1 MDDHGQTP
9 SQNAGFGAL
18 GTWWRFDHYELRDG
32 YVRPA
37 RSARLQSYD
46 PWATY
51 WEVRSGRASGAGLAP
66 YESLFELA
74 WIARLRL
81 TDFGGDR
88 ALDNDT
94 EQALLRWCSQWGL
107 LGVASHE
114 TELATLAP
122 RWITRPHEIAANS
135 GPVPLARAYSW
146 GATGWEPKE
155 DLLYQPYD
163 PILEG
168 VTGQEGAVVQAE
180 LWPDDSA
187 PPHALT
193 RVLGEGTW
201 ALRPLGEA
209 WGPYFPD
216 IPNEDRDNFAYPEPL
231 SEQFWGMYAEPPIVI
246 LNLGVFL
253 LETLRKVNPDYE
265 EGERFL
271 DLAMRTAEGDRRLY
285 SLLAGVQPALGDI
298 TADLHYRR
306 AWRTK
311 SLLASFAMMA
321 YLDITDDKRILVC
334 DEDGRPFVSGAYQ
347 ARYCS
352 ERCRRRAIKRA
363 YRQRVRERSARAN
376 ESSTAASGAQA
387 SSIADE
393 EDANEGE
400 DTDHG

>member
-1 MDDHGQTP
+1 MDAHGQTA

-18 GTWWRFDHYELRDG
+18 GTWWRFDRYELHDG
-32 YVRPA
+32 YVRPSPGA
-37 RSARLQSYD
+37 HLQSYD
-46 PWATY
+46 PWAAY
-51 WEVRSGRASGAGLAP
+51 WEARSGRGGGAGLTP

-74 WIARLRL
+74 WFARLRF
-81 TDFGGDR
+81 TDFGGQR
-88 ALDNDT
+88 ALDRDT
-94 EQALLRWCSQWGL
+94 ERALLYWCSQWGL
-107 LGVASHE
+107 LGILSHE

-122 RWITRPHEIAANS
+122 RWITRPDEIAANS
-135 GPVPLARAYSW
+135 GPVPLARAYAW

-163 PILEG
+163 PVLEG

-180 LWPDDSA
+180 LWREENA

-193 RVLGEGTW
+193 RVFGEGSW
-201 ALRPLGEA
+201 ELRPLGEA

-216 IPNEDRDNFAYPEPL
+216 IPDEEQDNFAYPEPL
-231 SEQFWGMYAEPPIVI
+231 SEDFWGMYAEPAITI

-253 LETLRKVNPDYE
+253 LETLRKLNPDYE
-265 EGERFL
+265 QGERFL
-271 DLAMRTAEGDRRLY
+271 DFAMRTAEGDRRLY
-285 SLLAGVQPALGDI
+285 SLLAGVQPAVGDM
-298 TADLHYRR
+298 TADLRYRR

-334 DEDGRPFVSGAYQ
+334 DEDQRPFVSGAYQ

-363 YRQRVRERSARAN
+363 YRQRVRERSAKAN
-376 ESSTAASGAQA
+376 DPSPDAGMVQTSSMPD
-387 SSIADE
+387 DE
-393 EDANEGE
+393 DTNEG
-400 DTDHG
+400 DKTNHG